1 MIDIIKANLYVLK
14 ATVLPT
20 MELLLSP
27 FYTRA
32 RLSTENSPGTT
43 QLALMAGL
51 RFEPSQTKEPLFFS
65 KLAYDYVYS
74 VEWEFYSKF
83 VSIMVFHTQISA
95 FPDVD

>member
-1 MIDIIKANLYVLK
+1 MLQ

-20 MELLLSP
+20 RWLLLSL

-32 RLSTENSPGTT
+32 SLSTENSPGTT

-65 KLAYDYVYS
+65 KLVYDCVHS
-74 VEWEFYSKF
+74 VEWDFF
-83 VSIMVFHTQISA
+83 FFQICFHHGVSHTNIS
-95 FPDVD
+95 FP